1 MTGFDYTQ
9 KLEKKQAFFKI
20 SNVISYIT
28 TARAQEFLVRVSLF
42 HVFYS
47 FPISSLSVQK
57 VQLLT

>member
-28 TARAQEFLVRVSLF
+28 TARAQGSLVRVSLF

-47 FPISSLSVQK
+47 FLIFSLSVQK